1 MEAYPEINLLT
12 SLAVRQLVEF
22 MRQHHQAWAQ
32 NAPDLET
39 FERDLHTHLLALERE
54 ILADELAHYDVDGEA
69 VRVNGTVCP
78 QVLTASEDYLTTAG
92 VVKIERHLYRP
103 PGHNTR
109 HVCPLEMRAGIV
121 AGFFTPAAARQAA
134 YVVAHLPP
142 ATGADL
148 FGELGGMQP
157 SCSSLERLPKSLSAR
172 WEAHREA
179 WEAHLRTLE
188 RVPPEAVTLAVS
200 LDGVLAPMR
209 NPAPVESETPA
220 EAKQPKGPKGYQEVG
235 CGAVSLYDAEGE
247 RLQTLRYG
255 RMPESHKV
263 TLSQQ
268 LQAEGQ
274 AILAVRPRLRVVTL
288 RVSDGARHNWKLL
301 SGLDWGVPA
310 DQVESWDIVDFYH
323 ACDHL
328 KHATDVIWGEFSPKG
343 RAEFERLKTLLK
355 EAEGG
360 ADVIIR
366 VLRYRV
372 TQARGTKRD
381 QLRKELT
388 YFRNQRPRMNYP
400 AYVRAQLPIASGVVE
415 ATCKTLVTQRL
426 KQSGMRWTLSGGQ
439 AILTLRSLIQSQRW
453 SEGWRLLRH
462 SYQQAVEIV
471 STRQTPD
478 TVSERPLGAKHCQQP
493 AKRDAASPYFTL
505 PLAV

>member
-1 MEAYPEINLLT
+1 MEAYPEIALLK
-12 SLAVRQLVEF
+12 SPAVRQLAEF

-32 NAPDLET
+32 STPDLET
-39 FERDLHTHLLALERE
+39 FERDLHTHVLALERE
-54 ILADELAHYDVDGEA
+54 ILADELARYDLDVEA
-69 VRVNGTVCP
+69 VRVNGKVCP
-78 QVLTASEDYLTTAG
+78 QVLTVSEDYLTTAG
-92 VVKIERHLYRP
+92 VVKIERHVYRP

-121 AGFFTPAAARQAA
+121 EGFFTPAAARQAA

-157 SCSSLERLPKSLSAR
+157 SPSSLERLPKHLSAR

-188 RVPPEAVTLAVS
+188 SVPPEAVTLAVS

-209 NPAPVESETPA
+209 HPARVESETPA

-247 RLQTLRYG
+247 RLQTIRYG

-268 LQAEGQ
+268 LQAECQ
-274 AILAVRPRLRVVTL
+274 AILAVQPHLRVVKL
-288 RVSDGARHNWKLL
+288 SDGARHNWKLL
-301 SGLDWGVPA
+301 SALDLGLPA
-310 DQVESWDIVDFYH
+310 DQVDSWDIVDFYH

-328 KHATDVIWGEFSPKG
+328 QHATAVIWGEFSPKG

-355 EAEGG
+355 EADDG

-366 VLRYRV
+366 ALRYRI
-372 TQARGTKRD
+372 TQARGSKRD

-400 AYVRAQLPIASGVVE
+400 SYVRAHLPIASGVVE

-426 KQSGMRWTLSGGQ
+426 KQSGMRWTIPGGQ
-439 AILTLRSLIQSQRW
+439 AILTLRSLIQSHRW
-453 SEGWRLLRH
+453 PHGWHLLRH
-462 SYQQAVEIV
+462 SYQQVVEIV
-471 STRQTPD
+471 STRQPPG
-478 TVSERPLGAKHCQQP
+478 TVSEQPLGDEHCQQP
-493 AKRDAASPYFTL
+493 VKRDAARPYFTL

>member
-1 MEAYPEINLLT
+1 MEAYPEIDLLK
-12 SLAVRQLVEF
+12 SPAVRHLVEF
-22 MRQHHQAWAQ
+22 LRQRHQAWAQ
-32 NAPDLET
+32 SLPDLES
-39 FERDLHTHLLALERE
+39 FERDLHRHVLALERE
-54 ILADELAHYDVDGEA
+54 MLADELARYDLDVA
-69 VRVNGTVCP
+69 AIRVNGQACP
-78 QVLTASEDYLTTAG
+78 QAITVAEDYLTTAG
-92 VVKIERHLYRP
+92 VVKIERRLYRP
-103 PGHNTR
+103 AGHNTR

-121 AGFFTPAAARQAA
+121 EGFFTPAAARQAA

-157 SCSSLERLPKSLSAR
+157 SPSSLERLPKRLSAR

-179 WEAHLRTLE
+179 WEAQLRTLE
-188 RVPPEAVTLAVS
+188 SVPPEAVTLAVS

-209 NPAPVESETPA
+209 QPAPVESQAPA

-235 CGAVSLYDAEGE
+235 CGTVSLYEPEGE
-247 RLQTLRYG
+247 RLQTIRYG

-268 LQAEGQ
+268 LQAECQ
-274 AILAVRPRLRVVTL
+274 AILAVQPRLRVVKL
-288 RVSDGARHNWKLL
+288 SDGARHNWTLL
-301 SGLDWGVPA
+301 SALDLGVPA
-310 DQVESWDIVDFYH
+310 DQVDSWDIVDFYH

-355 EAEGG
+355 EADDG

-366 VLRYRV
+366 ALRYRV
-372 TQARGTKRD
+372 TQARGSKHD

-400 AYVRAQLPIASGVVE
+400 TYVRAHLPIASGVVE

-426 KQSGMRWTLSGGQ
+426 KQSGMRWTIPGGQ
-439 AILTLRSLIQSQRW
+439 AILTLRSLIQSRRW
-453 SEGWRLLRH
+453 PQGWRLLGD
-462 SYQQAVEIV
+462 SYQQTVEII
-471 STRQTPD
+471 STHPKSNPL
-478 TVSERPLGAKHCQQP
+478 SERPLGDELCQQP
-493 AKRDAASPYFTL
+493 VKHNAEHPYFKL